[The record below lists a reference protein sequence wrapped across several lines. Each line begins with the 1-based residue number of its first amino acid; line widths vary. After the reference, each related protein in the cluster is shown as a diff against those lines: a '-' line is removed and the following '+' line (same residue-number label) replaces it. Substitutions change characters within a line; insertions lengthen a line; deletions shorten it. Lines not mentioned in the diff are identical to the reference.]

1 MFLGPLGIDDTP
13 LFQTAAARL
22 DAKMLVIVACYR
34 ERRYTG
40 VIIGQDN
47 VLELHCIWVKTIMM
61 LIHFMFTL
69 VPPSVSQSN

>member
-13 LFQTAAARL
+13 LFQTAAAR
-22 DAKMLVIVACYR
+22 LVIVACYR

>member
-13 LFQTAAARL
+13 PIQSAAARP
-22 DAKMLVIVACYR
+22 DAKMLVIIACYR

-47 VLELHCIWVKTIMM
+47 VLELHCMM
-61 LIHFMFTL
+61 GEDNHDADSFYVLTSA
-69 VPPSVSQSN
+69 PSVS